1 MSEQTVDSNE
11 NTNLPTQH
19 EQQPTEDDAQKMM
32 ESMFSALLQNPGLS
46 SSLMNSD
53 LSSVL
58 NSSLGGMDNSQV
70 NTEATDIQHRNES
83 ISAPEGVQDIT
94 SSLNTFEDTSI
105 PHDIAKTIT
114 ELEDTR
120 NKKLELQVR
129 FDSDEIKSL
138 YDVENAQYSTDSGWD
153 LRFAE
158 DVTIQPGETHKFDFG
173 VSVCCYDAEFEGSA
187 LWLLPRSSIVKTPL
201 RLANS
206 MGLIDS
212 SYRGTIKAYV
222 DNIKSEPF
230 SVKKGERL
238 FQIASPSLHPMK
250 VSVVKDLPQSER
262 GEKGFGSTGV

>member
-1 MSEQTVDSNE
+1 MSDHTENNTNE
-11 NTNLPTQH
+11 NTSASLPR
-19 EQQPTEDDAQKMM
+19 PTEDDTQKMM

-58 NSSLGGMDNSQV
+58 NSSLGEMSN
-70 NTEATDIQHRNES
+70 TDIDGEPTVIQHHNES
-83 ISAPEGVQDIT
+83 ISAPDGVQDIT
-94 SSLNTFEDTSI
+94 GSLNAFEDASI

-114 ELEDTR
+114 ELEDNR
-120 NKKLELQVR
+120 NRKLELQVK
-129 FDSDEIKSL
+129 FDSDEIKSM

-153 LRFAE
+153 LRFTE
-158 DVTIQPGETHKFDFG
+158 DVTIQAGETHKFDFG
-173 VSVCCYDAEFEGSA
+173 VSVCCYDADFEGCA

-212 SYRGTIKAYV
+212 SYRGTLKVYV

-230 SVKKGERL
+230 TVKKGERL
-238 FQIASPSLHPMK
+238 FQITSSSLRPMAL
-250 VSVVKDLPQSER
+250 SVVKELPHSER

>member
-1 MSEQTVDSNE
+1 MSKQTEHTTTNEQTTS
-11 NTNLPTQH
+11 LP
-19 EQQPTEDDAQKMM
+19 QQSEDDAQKMM

-53 LSSVL
+53 LGSVL
-58 NSSLGGMDNSQV
+58 NSSLGKMENNQV
-70 NTEATDIQHRNES
+70 DTKPTDILQCNES
-83 ISAPEGVQDIT
+83 IHAPDGIQDIT
-94 SSLNTFEDTSI
+94 SSLNACEDASI

-120 NKKLELQVR
+120 NKKLQLQVK
-129 FDSDEIKSL
+129 FESDEIKFM
-138 YDVENAQYSTDSGWD
+138 YDVENTQYSTDSGWD
-153 LRFAE
+153 LRFTE

-173 VSVCCYDAEFEGSA
+173 VSVCCYDAEFEGCA

-212 SYRGTIKAYV
+212 SYRGSLKAYV

-230 SVKKGERL
+230 TVKKGERL
-238 FQIASPSLHPMK
+238 FQITSSSLRPMDLT
-250 VSVVKDLPQSER
+250 VVKELPQSDR
-262 GEKGFGSTGV
+262 GEKGFGSTGL